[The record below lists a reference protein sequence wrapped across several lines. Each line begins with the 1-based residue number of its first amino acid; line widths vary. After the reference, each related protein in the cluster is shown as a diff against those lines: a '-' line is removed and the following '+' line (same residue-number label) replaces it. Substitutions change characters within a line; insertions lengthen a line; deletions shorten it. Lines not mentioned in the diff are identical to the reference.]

1 MREMIPM
8 KYILKFLCR
17 LFLVLDATFL
27 VIVIFIINDYFSKMN
42 ANQCIYT
49 TICYIA
55 VLILL
60 IMILGISIAKIAIF
74 LTRFLQN
81 DNLVGKFKEINDTN
95 SSYLASYLGYFFVA
109 LSINNRITLGIIYFL
124 ILLFAWHT
132 LNQYYNPIFIIIGYH
147 FYSIKTNNNVV
158 VLVITKRFLRSC
170 ETNNFKYLRRIY
182 DGCYLDEEE

>member
-124 ILLFAWHT
+124 
-132 LNQYYNPIFIIIGYH
+132 
-147 FYSIKTNNNVV
+147 K
-158 VLVITKRFLRSC
+158 K
-170 ETNNFKYLRRIY
+170 
-182 DGCYLDEEE
+182 